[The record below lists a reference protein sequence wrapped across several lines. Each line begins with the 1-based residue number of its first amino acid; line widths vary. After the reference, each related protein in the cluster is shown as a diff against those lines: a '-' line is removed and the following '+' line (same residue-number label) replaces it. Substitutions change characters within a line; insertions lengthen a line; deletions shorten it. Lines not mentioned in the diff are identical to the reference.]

1 MIYVEDIYIDDEME
15 EINRSLEELYIQE
28 DPSTLL
34 LSEDDNE

>member
-1 MIYVEDIYIDDEME
+1 MIYIEDIELDPETW
-15 EINRSLEELYIQE
+15 EINNMLEELYITE